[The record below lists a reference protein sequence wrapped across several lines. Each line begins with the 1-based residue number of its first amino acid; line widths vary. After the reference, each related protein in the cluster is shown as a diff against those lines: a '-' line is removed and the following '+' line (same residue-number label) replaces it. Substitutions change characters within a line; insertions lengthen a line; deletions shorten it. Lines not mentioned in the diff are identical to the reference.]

1 MSHYDTFKEMI
12 REGKTPK
19 NQLLDMLEEIK
30 KRNMTMKNVVN
41 EDEYVI
47 TSEEYNKIKGLILS
61 MPE

>member
-1 MSHYDTFKEMI
+1 MNHYDTFKELI

-30 KRNMTMKNVVN
+30 KRNVTMKNIVN

-47 TSEEYNKIKGLILS
+47 TLEEYNKIKDLILS
-61 MPE
+61 IPE